1 MSKLNSKHFKGKMV
15 ESMRKSTENLSGLME
30 ATVETAG
37 GPGIGKPQIC
47 SFYLFLGQNKG
58 T

>member
-30 ATVETAG
+30 GAVESSPGLQGSTDITAG
-37 GPGIGKPQIC
+37 PPAWGEV
-47 SFYLFLGQNKG
+47 
-58 T
+58 